1 MLETLQSIMRSAV
14 TDDEMVMIED
24 FEAMLIIASAKLRS
38 FRMWRTMCK
47 IDFEDPVFARFGTR
61 DGTVNASEFIRVV
74 VLEVRLRLLFLRT
87 FLAMYDDETINI
99 FDERSSF
106 NISRRVRSEDLLL
119 SMNAN
124 PSLAA
129 LLRESSEMRLS
140 LDVSQILA
148 AEADAEEDGD
158 GARMMMATNLRD
170 EMLAFC
176 SRFNRPPDWIPS
188 SPPVVVH
195 TSFSSSGQSKRST
208 SPPDVDSILN
218 MSPYSDDRIYD
229 NDRLS
234 PFTLDDGTRS
244 SPDFVED
251 EKEEEELSP
260 PPMTKD
266 WRSAIQHMSR
276 RRKLQYVD
284 KDEDVYDSDVHFM
297 SVSSVNDDDDDD
309 DDDDVDDSTEAMVP
323 SVENV
328 EGKQNNNNEE
338 EEDSLSI
345 EAMSNIFF
353 SFAKRNEENLEMQMH
368 RDLLERAL
376 KQSQVMFTEKVLESV
391 LNHETEI
398 GGLNNNGAD
407 HLTLVDFVYI
417 ARRLASIMK

>member
-38 FRMWRTMCK
+38 FQMWRTMCK

-158 GARMMMATNLRD
+158 GARMMMTTNLRD

-176 SRFNRPPDWIPS
+176 SRFNRP
-188 SPPVVVH
+188 
-195 TSFSSSGQSKRST
+195 
-208 SPPDVDSILN
+208 
-218 MSPYSDDRIYD
+218 
-229 NDRLS
+229 
-234 PFTLDDGTRS
+234 LD
-244 SPDFVED
+244 
-251 EKEEEELSP
+251 
-260 PPMTKD
+260 
-266 WRSAIQHMSR
+266 
-276 RRKLQYVD
+276 
-284 KDEDVYDSDVHFM
+284 
-297 SVSSVNDDDDDD
+297 
-309 DDDDVDDSTEAMVP
+309 
-323 SVENV
+323 
-328 EGKQNNNNEE
+328 
-338 EEDSLSI
+338 
-345 EAMSNIFF
+345 
-353 SFAKRNEENLEMQMH
+353 
-368 RDLLERAL
+368 
-376 KQSQVMFTEKVLESV
+376 
-391 LNHETEI
+391 
-398 GGLNNNGAD
+398 
-407 HLTLVDFVYI
+407 
-417 ARRLASIMK
+417 